1 MARINTNIPAVV
13 AQRHLNSSF
22 RSLNDTIQ
30 RLSSGLRITRGAD
43 DPAGLIVSERLRSEI
58 QAVNQ
63 AISNT
68 QRASTII
75 ATTEGALNEVAT
87 LLTDIQDLIVG
98 AANEGAMSEEE
109 IRANQLQI
117 DSAIESI
124 TRIANSTSF
133 AGRQLLNGSL
143 DYITSG
149 VDDAVIDAL
158 RITGAQFGTRDF
170 IPVNAEVTLS
180 AQPGTLIFNTSSVAQ
195 TVNLEIQGNLGVTT
209 LQFVSGTA
217 ASAMVEA
224 VNTISDATG
233 VEASFINT
241 ANEASG
247 LVLSSRFLGSRQF
260 VSVQTLPGGGTF
272 ALNDLNGDPSQRD
285 AGRDAV
291 ATINGALT
299 LGDGN
304 KLTLKTS
311 TLAMEL
317 ELDASFGLGTTAF
330 AITGGGAL
338 FQVGPEVNTNLQ
350 VNIGVQSVAASRLGN
365 SEIGFLSQIQAG
377 GDFSLLKGEYQQAQ
391 LIVKEAIRQVAVLR
405 GRLGAFEK
413 NTLDTNVNQLGI
425 TMENLMAAE
434 SMIRDA
440 DFAFETSQMA
450 RAQVLVSAG
459 ISVVGISNQTPQAV
473 LSLLG

>member
-1 MARINTNIPAVV
+1 
-13 AQRHLNSSF
+13 L
-22 RSLNDTIQ
+22 
-30 RLSSGLRITRGAD
+30 
-43 DPAGLIVSERLRSEI
+43 
-58 QAVNQ
+58 
-63 AISNT
+63 
-68 QRASTII
+68 
-75 ATTEGALNEVAT
+75 
-87 LLTDIQDLIVG
+87 
-98 AANEGAMSEEE
+98 
-109 IRANQLQI
+109 
-117 DSAIESI
+117 
-124 TRIANSTSF
+124 
-133 AGRQLLNGSL
+133 
-143 DYITSG
+143 
-149 VDDAVIDAL
+149 
-158 RITGAQFGTRDF
+158 
-170 IPVNAEVTLS
+170 
-180 AQPGTLIFNTSSVAQ
+180 NTSSVVQ

-224 VNTISDATG
+224 INTISDATG
-233 VEASFINT
+233 VEASFVNT
-241 ANEASG
+241 ANTNSG

-272 ALNDLNGDPSQRD
+272 SLADLNGDPSQRD
-285 AGRDAV
+285 SGRDAV

-304 KLTLKTS
+304 NLTLKTS

-317 ELDASFGLGTTAF
+317 ELDASFGLGTTSF

-413 NTLDTNVNQLGI
+413 NTLDTNINQLGI